1 MDDPN
6 IHIPAQS
13 ANGTPIP
20 KQGTGNAQRQINST
34 VWLSVE
40 QIRKRERMRRERVI
54 EAMASGALPFEQRG
68 RIRYA
73 RLCDIIQWEEA
84 RISIRPQSPMALR
97 QDLTDL
103 L

>member
-1 MDDPN
+1 MDDAKLPN
-6 IHIPAQS
+6 LARSNHGTERADKNHLHEIH
-13 ANGTPIP
+13 G
-20 KQGTGNAQRQINST
+20 T

-54 EAMASGALPFEQRG
+54 DAMSSGALPFEQRG

-73 RLCDIIQWEEA
+73 RLCDVIRWEES
-84 RISIRPQSPMALR
+84 RLRSGPVVQTTIRT
-97 QDLTDL
+97 DLTDL